1 MKSSNQAQ
9 QNPTNDNIDNCQVRA
24 KTSKPTRA
32 RSGMATV
39 AYWRG
44 RLYNNTYKGRDGQT
58 VIMPEYY
65 VRLRHDG
72 VTKQVRLDYSD
83 KEKAAEQ
90 ALQKFLRLEKEG
102 WHVIN
107 SRLSRLPASPTID
120 EFCEFYAATTTSFER
135 TPRKISITTYCRCL
149 RQIAALAGAKH
160 VRDLSVES
168 IEQARDSYRTK
179 ARKQNRADSRIQN
192 TLAKMLRNAAACF
205 SVEARAVMQRRGFTT
220 ENPFAGIRR
229 SQDIQPVVPLPLAV
243 VDRIYKDAHL
253 LRDGD
258 PSAPLLKTRRK
269 GTSWGVKDWRLPHP
283 DAYAALLLG
292 IGVGLRA
299 NEIDKARWSWLKLDR
314 SDECFVE
321 VGEESDFK
329 PKGGMMRRIKIQQD
343 VYDALVALR
352 IDKASP
358 YIVVGIER
366 EASASGE
373 GYRQHTTLRTVS
385 AWLRLRGVE
394 KNILRGHPLHRLR
407 GQFGSEIA
415 THFGLFAAQ
424 KLLGHSSPTVTAKYY
439 AAQTELPTLTHVR
452 IMG

>member
-168 IEQARDSYRTK
+168 IEQARDSYRAK
-179 ARKQNRADSRIQN
+179 ARKQNRADSGIQN
-192 TLAKMLRNAAACF
+192 TLAKILRNAAACF
-205 SVEARAVMQRRGFTT
+205 SVEARAIMQRRGFTT
-220 ENPFAGIRR
+220 DNPFAGIKRT
-229 SQDIQPVVPLPLAV
+229 QDIQPVKVLPLAV
-243 VDRIYKDAHL
+243 MERIYKEAHL

-258 PSAPLLKTRRK
+258 PRAPKIKTRRK
-269 GTSWGVKDWRLPHP
+269 GTSWRINDWRISHP
-283 DAYAALLLG
+283 DAYAALLLA
-292 IGVGLRA
+292 ISAGLRA
-299 NEIDKARWSWLKLDR
+299 NEADKARWSWLKLNSKGDYFI
-314 SDECFVE
+314 DV
-321 VGEESDFK
+321 VEESDFQ
-329 PKGGMMRRIKIQQD
+329 PKSGMMRRIKIQQD
-343 VYDALVALR
+343 VYDALIALR
-352 IDKASP
+352 SDKTSP
-358 YIVVGIER
+358 YITGGLER
-366 EASASGE
+366 KPSASGE
-373 GYRQHTTLRTVS
+373 GYRQPSTLRTVS
-385 AWLRLRGVE
+385 AWLGLRGV
-394 KNILRGHPLHRLR
+394 KVHALHRLR
-407 GQFGSEIA
+407 GQFGSEVA
-415 THFGLFAAQ
+415 TNVGLFAAQ
-424 KLLGHSSPTVTAKYY
+424 KLLGHASPTTTAKYY